1 MGRNARNGTSRA
13 IELKIIAGA
22 GWTNTV
28 IRRPLT
34 ATLLLMMLAA
44 AIGVPTV
51 RAQSASGDV
60 RGTVV
65 EQAGGPLAG
74 VDIVVT
80 NTATGME
87 RRGMTT
93 ADGLFSVLGLPAG
106 TYDVTATLDGF
117 AQQRQEGVHI
127 FVGQTVLSRL
137 QLRRAALRE
146 TISLAPAPPTV
157 EPLRSDVSSVIT
169 SFEIDHLPL
178 SSRNVLDSS
187 CWRLASRATSA
198 QVDSRNPQHGAGGR
212 HRQHQQRLRSALRA
226 GRTGPNVSVQSRR
239 DPRHAR
245 ANPGGAC
252 GAGWHWRRIRQHSD
266 AFRVQCVHWAA
277 ERALSGYSPGRRP
290 NGARTRPAKRA
301 SSGSPVRRNRGRPDC
316 AQSSLLPCELRRTSR
331 KRRACGFYQSSGRHP
346 AGCAD
351 RSWRPPVSAALH
363 PTGGERG
370 TRTCFWQGP
379 ITGLPMRIA

>member
-1 MGRNARNGTSRA
+1 
-13 IELKIIAGA
+13 
-22 GWTNTV
+22 
-28 IRRPLT
+28 
-34 ATLLLMMLAA
+34 MMLAA
-44 AIGVPTV
+44 AIGAPTV

-178 SSRNVLDSS
+178 SSRNVLDLVL
-187 CWRLASRATSA
+187 LAPGVTGDIS
-198 QVDSRNPQHGAGGR
+198 AGG
-212 HRQHQQRLRSALRA
+212 QHETLNTVLVDGTDNTNSVFGQPFGRA
-226 GRTGPNVSVQSRR
+226 GPGPTYQFSRDAIHDMHVR
-239 DPRHAR
+239 IGAAPAEQGGT
-245 ANPGGAC
+245 GGAFVSIATRS
-252 GAGWHWRRIRQHSD
+252 GSNAFTGRLNGLYRDTALAGGPT
-266 AFRVQCVHWAA
+266 AP
-277 ERALSGYSPGRRP
+277 EPGRP
-290 NGARTRPAKRA
+290 NGPLQAHQFGGTAGGPIARNRHFFLVSYDGLREKDERAVFLNLPDDTPPDALTAVAAAGLGGLASNWRRTRHQDVFLK
-301 SSGSPVRRNRGRPDC
+301 
-316 AQSSLLPCELRRTSR
+316 
-331 KRRACGFYQSSGRHP
+331 
-346 AGCAD
+346 
-351 RSWRPPVSAALH
+351 
-363 PTGGERG
+363 
-370 TRTCFWQGP
+370 GP